1 VTIDKSKALYHSGIP
16 GADHEIPT
24 PSKDEAEIKR
34 AAYEAKAKFEKKD
47 NRNLPKNNGAFKLD
61 VVSEAL
67 RKTAK

>member
-24 PSKDEAEIKR
+24 PSKDEAELRR
-34 AAYEAKAKFEKKD
+34 AAYEVKSKNEKK
-47 NRNLPKNNGAFKLD
+47 NNWNLPRNDGAFKMD
-61 VVSEAL
+61 VSEAL